1 MDKQKKYPWD
11 DNEPFNSVREML
23 KDRANQCGER
33 AAIVFEENKKTV
45 TVTYNELYKQTLYLG
60 TALTKR
66 GYIKKRVSCIGQN
79 RYKWIEVYLTALSS
93 TNVFVPIDKDLPEKD
108 IINVIN
114 HSEADIVFCDEK
126 YLPLLQSGA
135 TEKEIEIVSLDSN
148 EKEPEQTLEKLIAE
162 GKKLYDEGD
171 RSFTDTAPND
181 VKELKMILY
190 TSGTTGKSKG
200 VMLSEKNITSDV
212 YAGLSASRIYTVG
225 LSVLPYHHA
234 YESVCGILGT
244 LYYKSTM
251 CINGKL
257 KNVLKNFKKYKP
269 DFIFV
274 VPAFAEMFHSRI
286 MKNIK
291 ASGKEKGFKALVKLS
306 NILRK
311 FGIDKRKK
319 FFREIHDVFGG
330 NMIKILCGGAPL
342 RGELVEFFD
351 DIGIALVSGYGITE
365 CSPLV
370 TANRDFYNF
379 PGTTGLPLPGLEV
392 EISEPDADGIGE
404 IKVKGPTV
412 MMGYYKDPKQT
423 AEVLR
428 DGWFYTGDYGKF
440 DSCGRLI
447 ITGRKKNMIVLTNG
461 KNVFPEEI
469 EEYIAA
475 IDEVKEVIVYS
486 QKTESGEEKDL
497 TAQIYVDPDTPISE
511 TDLRKKI
518 NEVLAPLPQ
527 YKQIMHL
534 ILRDTEFE
542 KTTSNKIKRQLYI

>member
-1 MDKQKKYPWD
+1 MDRQKKYPWYD
-11 DNEPFNSVREML
+11 MEPFNNVREML
-23 KDRANQCGER
+23 SER
-33 AAIVFEENKKTV
+33 AEKVGDRKAVAFEEAKKDYS
-45 TVTYNELYKQTLYLG
+45 VTYKELYLRTLFLG
-60 TALTKR
+60 TALTKK

-93 TNVFVPIDKDLPEKD
+93 TNVFVPIDKDLPDKD

-114 HSEADIVFCDEK
+114 HSEADIVFCDAK
-126 YLPLLQSGA
+126 YLSLLQSGI
-135 TEKEIEIVSLDSN
+135 TDKKIEVVSLDEN
-148 EKEPEQTLEKLIAE
+148 EKEPEKTLENFMSE
-162 GKKLYDEGD
+162 GKALYEAGD
-171 RSFTDTAPND
+171 RSFIETPPND
-181 VKELKMILY
+181 VTELKMILY

-200 VMLSEKNITSDV
+200 VMLSEKNIVSDV

-234 YESVCGILGT
+234 YESVCGILGA
-244 LYYKSTM
+244 LYYKATL

-269 DFIFV
+269 DYIFV

-291 ASGKEKGFKALVKLS
+291 ASGKEKGFKALVFLS
-306 NILRK
+306 NCLRK
-311 FGIDKRKK
+311 IGIDKRKK
-319 FFREIHDVFGG
+319 FFKEIHEVFGG
-330 NMIKILCGGAPL
+330 NMKKILCGGAPL

-351 DIGIALVSGYGITE
+351 DIGLPLVSGYGITE

-370 TANRDFYNF
+370 TANRDYFNF

-392 EISEPDADGIGE
+392 EINSPSSDGIGE

-412 MMGYYKDPKQT
+412 MMGYYKDSEQT

-428 DGWFYTGDYGKF
+428 DGWFYTGDYGRL
-440 DSCGRLI
+440 DSEGRLI
-447 ITGRKKNMIVLTNG
+447 ITGRKKNMIVLANG

-475 IDEVKEVIVYS
+475 IEEVKEVIVYS
-486 QKTESGEEKDL
+486 VKNESGEEKDL
-497 TAQIYVDPDTPISE
+497 TAQVYLDPDMSITE
-511 TDLRKKI
+511 AGLKNKI
-518 NEVLAPLPQ
+518 KEVLAPLPQ
-527 YKQIMHL
+527 YKQIKHL
-534 ILRDTEFE
+534 IIRDSEFE
-542 KTTSNKIKRQLYI
+542 KTTSNKIKRQLYV